1 MRAHLGRFSHRKGTA
16 RLVDDDGKR
25 LGRRDILQAA
35 AQYGLAVPTA
45 YLMAGD
51 IKTDAAPMTYGAAD
65 DPPPPGGEPKTRIV
79 RDFADPYLELLRLT
93 RDATEIEHA
102 LLLQYL
108 YAAFT
113 VKPKYAKLVGTP
125 GDQTAST
132 LVGVAIQEMQHL
144 TIVNS
149 FLAALGGAPNLMV
162 QEFPFDPDIYPFTFN
177 LEPLSRPTLAKYV
190 YAEAP
195 SGVLDSDEPKGGDV
209 DFVNAVW
216 SQLGPGARV
225 NHLGSLYKQ
234 IISVTRELQ
243 ASGTSGL
250 PDLTPW
256 IAKLEAVMKQ
266 GEVDHY
272 QFFRSVF
279 MGTHEAFNGQP
290 DIWNLSPLD
299 PGYPAMPI
307 GTNPSAYVGH
317 PSQIRNPTALS
328 IAWLGNLHYWI
339 ALSLLDLHFREKSA
353 PATPPETGPGA
364 SDAMLASAEIH
375 MQGPL
380 WSIGRHLPTLGV
392 GLPFDPLGTGYASGR
407 DSVWNRRFLL
417 HLLGEA
423 GRLEKKLDS
432 KLPAD
437 FPAGVTEY
445 TSAALRKEVQQSEV
459 TRNQKAQM
467 EAWWRERSKI
477 GLPRRANPRLA
488 NQRSPQ

>member
-1 MRAHLGRFSHRKGTA
+1 MRAHLGRLSHRKGNA

-25 LGRRDILQAA
+25 LGRRGIFQAA
-35 AQYGLAVPTA
+35 AQYGLAVPAA

-51 IKTDAAPMTYGAAD
+51 VKTDAAPMSHGTAN
-65 DPPPPGGEPKTRIV
+65 DPPPADREPKVRIV
-79 RDFADPYLELLRLT
+79 RDFADPHLELLRLT

-113 VKPKYAKLVGTP
+113 VKPKYEKLVGSP

-149 FLAALGGAPNLMV
+149 FLVALGGAPNLMV

-177 LEPLSRPTLAKYV
+177 LEPLSRLVLAKYV

-195 SGVLDSDEPKGGDV
+195 PDVLDWEEPKGDDV

-216 SQLGPGARV
+216 SQLGPGACV
-225 NHLGSLYKQ
+225 NHLGSLYTQ
-234 IISVTRELQ
+234 IITVTRELG
-243 ASGTSGL
+243 ASGVPGL

-272 QFFRSVF
+272 RFFRSVF
-279 MGTHEAFNGQP
+279 MGTHEAFKGQP
-290 DIWNLSPLD
+290 NIWDLSPLD
-299 PGYPAMPI
+299 PVYPAMQVEK
-307 GTNPSAYVGH
+307 NPSAYVGH
-317 PSQIRNPTALS
+317 PGQIHNPTALS

-339 ALSLLDLHFREKSA
+339 ALSLLDLHFREISA
-353 PATPPETGPGA
+353 PAKPPETGAGA
-364 SDAMLASAEIH
+364 SGAMLTSAEIH

-392 GLPFDPLGTGYASGR
+392 GMPFDPLGTGYASGR
-407 DSVWNRRFLL
+407 DSVWNRKLVL

-423 GRLEKKLDS
+423 ERLEKKLDG

-445 TSAALRKEVQQSEV
+445 TSAALRKEVQQSDA
-459 TRNQKAQM
+459 TPNPKF
-467 EAWWRERSKI
+467 
-477 GLPRRANPRLA
+477 GLARRANPRVA
-488 NQRSPQ
+488 NQHSPQ